1 MLLICSNN
9 LENKNNLNI
18 INMKTKRQVILNVQ
32 LSEEE
37 VTKCVQLAAIICKGD
52 IMPLKESDSP
62 VYGCIPEKAHQ
73 DTARQLIA
81 DLLDVDL
88 DGLTMEEY
96 DKLHIE
102 VQDK

>member
-1 MLLICSNN
+1 
-9 LENKNNLNI
+9 
-18 INMKTKRQVILNVQ
+18 MKTKRQVILNVQ

-37 VTKCVQLAAIICKGD
+37 VTKCVKLAAIICKGD
-52 IMPLKESDSP
+52 IMPLKEIDSP
-62 VYGCIPEKAHQ
+62 VVYGCIPKKAHQ
-73 DTARQLIA
+73 NTARQLIT

>member
-1 MLLICSNN
+1 M
-9 LENKNNLNI
+9 KI
-18 INMKTKRQVILNVQ
+18 IKQTVLNVQ

-52 IMPLKESDSP
+52 ITPLVDSDSP
-62 VYGCIPEKAHQ
+62 AYSYTPEIAHQ
-73 DTARQLIA
+73 DTARKLVA
-81 DLLDVDL
+81 DLLNANFAL
-88 DGLTMEEY
+88 LTMEGY

>member
-1 MLLICSNN
+1 
-9 LENKNNLNI
+9 
-18 INMKTKRQVILNVQ
+18 MKTKRQVILNVQ

-37 VTKCVQLAAIICKGD
+37 VTKCVQLAAIICKGN

-62 VYGCIPEKAHQ
+62 VVYGCIPEKAHQ
-73 DTARQLIA
+73 NTARQLIT

>member
-1 MLLICSNN
+1 MRT
-9 LENKNNLNI
+9 
-18 INMKTKRQVILNVQ
+18 TKQTILNVQ

-37 VTKCVQLAAIICKGD
+37 ITKCVQLAAIICKGD
-52 IMPLKESDSP
+52 ATPLTKSDSP
-62 VYGCIPEKAHQ
+62 VYSCIPEKAYQ
-73 DTARQLIA
+73 DTARQLIT

-88 DGLTMEEY
+88 DRLTMEEY

>member
-1 MLLICSNN
+1 MRIV
-9 LENKNNLNI
+9 KQ
-18 INMKTKRQVILNVQ
+18 TVLNVQ

-37 VTKCVQLAAIICKGD
+37 VTKCVQLAAIICKGY
-52 IMPLKESDSP
+52 ITPLTTSDSP

-73 DTARQLIA
+73 DTARQLIT

>member
-1 MLLICSNN
+1 
-9 LENKNNLNI
+9 
-18 INMKTKRQVILNVQ
+18 MKTKRQVILNVQ

-37 VTKCVQLAAIICKGD
+37 ITKCVQLAAIICKGD
-52 IMPLKESDSP
+52 ATPLTKSDSP
-62 VYGCIPEKAHQ
+62 AYSYIPEAAHQ
-73 DTARQLIA
+73 DTARQLVA

-88 DGLTMEEY
+88 DELAMEGY

>member
-1 MLLICSNN
+1 
-9 LENKNNLNI
+9 
-18 INMKTKRQVILNVQ
+18 MKTKRQIILNVQ

-52 IMPLKESDSP
+52 VTPIVTNNSP
-62 VYGCIPEKAHQ
+62 TYSYIPEADHQ
-73 DTARQLIA
+73 DTAHQLVS
-81 DLLDVDL
+81 DLLNV
-88 DGLTMEEY
+88 GLEKLTTEGY

>member
-1 MLLICSNN
+1 
-9 LENKNNLNI
+9 
-18 INMKTKRQVILNVQ
+18 MKTKRQVILNVQ

-37 VTKCVQLAAIICKGD
+37 ITKCVQLAAIICKGD
-52 IMPLKESDSP
+52 ATPLTKSDSP
-62 VYGCIPEKAHQ
+62 AYSYIPEAAHQ
-73 DTARQLIA
+73 DTARQLVA